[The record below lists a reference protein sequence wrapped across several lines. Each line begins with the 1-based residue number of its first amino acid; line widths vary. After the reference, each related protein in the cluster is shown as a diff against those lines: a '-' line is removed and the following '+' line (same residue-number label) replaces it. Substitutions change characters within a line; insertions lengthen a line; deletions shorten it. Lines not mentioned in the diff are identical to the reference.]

1 MVINKHIILEIL
13 SPFRW
18 NHNSEFIE
26 EIRINWYPNVTTQ
39 FNFMI
44 LFNILDG
51 MTIKIRSSLRHN
63 LNVLKFNQ
71 KNVYHRYFWDIAT
84 GTKPQKAHG
93 ICMHILKVNPY
104 RFAVDEKECEL
115 QLLTCTLSLWRR
127 VYLNVHTVYVSLT
140 FVWRSLP
147 KNQSITW

>member
-39 FNFMI
+39 FYFI
-44 LFNILDG
+44 
-51 MTIKIRSSLRHN
+51 THN